1 VEVNSRTGA
10 IAIENS
16 LSIPREKIELVRS
29 GVNLDEY
36 SKATKRTEIRDDL
49 ALRPDQHLVLYIG
62 RLRAVKGVEFGL
74 RAFALAQ
81 DKRPDLCMAL
91 AGEGEQLCDLQNLTN
106 DLRISDHVKF
116 LGVRNDLPNLLA
128 AADSILMPSINEGF
142 PRVAIEAMA
151 AGKPVVATNV
161 GGTPEAIIDGK
172 TGILVPVKDTWAM
185 AKALISLVDDASLR
199 QRLGA
204 AGTEIAKKDFSIT
217 RYVNRLDELY
227 CQLNG
232 IDQSP
237 LDSDTI

>member
-1 VEVNSRTGA
+1 MEVNSRTGA

-16 LSIPREKIELVRS
+16 LGIPRKKIQLVRS

-36 SKATKRTEIRDDL
+36 SKATKRTEIRDEL
-49 ALRPDQHLVLYIG
+49 ALRTDQHLVLYIG

-74 RAFALAQ
+74 RAFALAK
-81 DKRPDLCMAL
+81 DERPNLCMAL

-106 DLRISDHVKF
+106 DLRISDHVNF

-128 AADSILMPSINEGF
+128 AADSVLMPSLNEGF
-142 PRVAIEAMA
+142 PRTAIEAMA
-151 AGKPVVATNV
+151 AGKPVIATRV

-172 TGILVPVKDTWAM
+172 TGILVPVKDTSAM
-185 AKALISLVDDASLR
+185 AEALISLVDNTALR

-204 AGTEIAKKDFSIT
+204 AGAEIARNDFSIT

-227 CQLNG
+227 CQLSG

-237 LDSDTI
+237 LNRDTI